1 MLRLLQMPR
10 GAIVKLKTF
19 YLLRFPDS
27 PIPRFRTS
35 LLRFPDSPIP
45 RFRTSLLRF
54 PDSPFPRFRFSP
66 LPRFC
71 SSLTLLLLAGVFSA
85 CTSDSPDAPAVPQS
99 MAEVPAAK
107 LAYRFESDVQAP
119 PDEMV
124 TDDPNKKLEAVQ
136 KDFDSRRKED
146 ALIRT
151 VLSPDSQRVMALY
164 ETGEN
169 TPGEFRVDL
178 YTADG
183 TFLRNV
189 TPPDFAGAFAQMA
202 EWAPDGK
209 YIIFGGRKSV
219 TPKPSPTP
227 SKPLSPELFPT
238 PTPTSSVAP
247 LFEAVPLFSTEQI
260 YICDRD
266 GFTLKP
272 LTTRE
277 GLIYFSFEW
286 APDGH
291 SIAALACKE
300 DEWDAQEKEHRTPKG
315 RPRLIDLNANERL
328 LDDDSTEASPTWSPD
343 STKVAAAF
351 DTDVRVYDAQG
362 EATTQSTIALRD
374 ALLNASVRY
383 DKLKLESQDKGN
395 AVKPGDASSAKQ
407 GNPSTGPAKAA
418 ATPAQ
423 SAGAPVSFNPVVKL
437 EWTGDNDLYI
447 KTAFIRV
454 YGTERIVTFQRW
466 HLLHLSPQAS
476 LFGQQPPK

>member
-1 MLRLLQMPR
+1 MLQFSR
-10 GAIVKLKTF
+10 GAIAKLKTF
-19 YLLRFPDS
+19 SLPHFHVSPFRRFPWV
-27 PIPRFRTS
+27 
-35 LLRFPDSPIP
+35 FP
-45 RFRTSLLRF
+45 
-54 PDSPFPRFRFSP
+54 
-66 LPRFC
+66 
-71 SSLTLLLLAGVFSA
+71 SSLTHYPLPLVLLFLFMSA
-85 CTSDSPDAPAVPQS
+85 CTSNTPDAPVVPRS

-119 PDEMV
+119 PDELV
-124 TDDPNKKLEAVQ
+124 TDDPNKKLEAIQ
-136 KDFDSRRKED
+136 KDFDSRRKAD

-151 VLSPDSQRVMALY
+151 VVSPDSQRVMALY
-164 ETGEN
+164 ETGES

-183 TFLRNV
+183 AFLRNV

-209 YIIFGGRKSV
+209 HIIFGGRKTV

-227 SKPLSPELFPT
+227 NELLSPELFAT
-238 PTPTSSVAP
+238 PSPTSSVAP

-266 GFTLKP
+266 GFSLKP

-328 LDDDSTEASPTWSPD
+328 LDDDSTEASPIWSPD

-351 DTDVRVYDAQG
+351 DTDVRVYDARG
-362 EATTQSTIALRD
+362 DAPSQSTIALHN
-374 ALLNASVRY
+374 ALLDASVRY

-395 AVKPGDASSAKQ
+395 AVKPGDAKATKPGAASSEH
-407 GNPSTGPAKAA
+407 AKAA
-418 ATPAQ
+418 ISPAQ
-423 SAGAPVSFNPVVKL
+423 NTGAPDSAQSTGAPVSFNPVVKL
-437 EWTGDNDLYI
+437 EWAADNDLYI
-447 KTAFIRV
+447 KTAFVRV
-454 YGTERIVTFQRW
+454 YGSERIVTFQRW
-466 HLLHLSPQAS
+466 HLIHLSPQAS